1 MKSGFSLNTIVL
13 GLNVLIFSFL
23 SPMVPSFGKIHS
35 YTYGNKKRRNQ
46 QMIEPKIA
54 LFLTLDGKA
63 QEAIQFYQETLDA
76 TLLFAITNQEY
87 RERLDPSLEIFAGQ
101 EQYLSHSILQI
112 GDFQLQLADNPL
124 VEGEA
129 IQLGNHLSLS
139 LTIDDTKIAQKL
151 YQRLME
157 NGSQMIQ
164 APSDNP
170 FAFFY
175 ASVRDPFGVII
186 QLTVEKEVD
195 PSKKGE

>member
-1 MKSGFSLNTIVL
+1 
-13 GLNVLIFSFL
+13 
-23 SPMVPSFGKIHS
+23 
-35 YTYGNKKRRNQ
+35 
-46 QMIEPKIA
+46 MIEPQIA

-87 RERLDPSLEIFAGQ
+87 RERLDPTLEILAGQ

-129 IQLGNHLSLS
+129 IQRGNHLSLS
-139 LTIDDTKIAQKL
+139 LTLAESQIAQKL
-151 YQRLME
+151 YQRLRQK
-157 NGSQMIQ
+157 GSQTIQ
-164 APSDNP
+164 APSENA

>member
-1 MKSGFSLNTIVL
+1 
-13 GLNVLIFSFL
+13 
-23 SPMVPSFGKIHS
+23 
-35 YTYGNKKRRNQ
+35 
-46 QMIEPKIA
+46 MIEPKIA

-63 QEAIQFYQETLDA
+63 QEAIHFYQETLDA

-87 RERLDPSLEIFAGQ
+87 QEKLDPTLEILAGQ

-124 VEGEA
+124 IEGEPIKA
-129 IQLGNHLSLS
+129 GNHLSLS
-139 LTIDDTKIAQKL
+139 LTIDDTKTAQKL
-151 YQRLME
+151 YQRLVE
-157 NGSQMIQ
+157 KGSQVIQ
-164 APSDNP
+164 APSENP

>member
-1 MKSGFSLNTIVL
+1 
-13 GLNVLIFSFL
+13 
-23 SPMVPSFGKIHS
+23 
-35 YTYGNKKRRNQ
+35 
-46 QMIEPKIA
+46 MIEPKIA

-87 RERLDPSLEIFAGQ
+87 RERLDPTLEILAGQ

-157 NGSQMIQ
+157 NGSQMI
-164 APSDNP
+164 
-170 FAFFY
+170 
-175 ASVRDPFGVII
+175 
-186 QLTVEKEVD
+186 
-195 PSKKGE
+195 